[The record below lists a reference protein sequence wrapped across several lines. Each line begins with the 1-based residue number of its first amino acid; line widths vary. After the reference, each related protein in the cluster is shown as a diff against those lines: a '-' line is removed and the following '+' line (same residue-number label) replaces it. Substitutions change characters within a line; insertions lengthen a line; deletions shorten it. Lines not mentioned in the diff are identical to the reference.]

1 MEKEGITN
9 IRLDPDNRKLVLEY
23 GKNNSKTIDDNNLT
37 SEQREIK
44 NFLQQIG
51 KNSISQNE
59 ARAEVE
65 GKNNNKWVKPVVIG
79 IVVLFITLIGI
90 IIYKS
95 RKKGY
100 QY

>member
-65 GKNNNKWVKPVVIG
+65 GKNNNK
-79 IVVLFITLIGI
+79 
-90 IIYKS
+90 
-95 RKKGY
+95 
-100 QY
+100 